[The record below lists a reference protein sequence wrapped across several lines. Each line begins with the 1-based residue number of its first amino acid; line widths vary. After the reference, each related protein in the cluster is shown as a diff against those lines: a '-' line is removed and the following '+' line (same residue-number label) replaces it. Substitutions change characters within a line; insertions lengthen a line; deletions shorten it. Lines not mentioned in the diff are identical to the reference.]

1 MCVHTYTVHQEYFI
15 PFQQIPKEVIPIIEF
30 VMRDLDKYFGD
41 LGKEMTS
48 IAEYAGID
56 LGMVVGLNIA
66 LELRRVS

>member
-1 MCVHTYTVHQEYFI
+1 
-15 PFQQIPKEVIPIIEF
+15 
-30 VMRDLDKYFGD
+30 MRDLDKYFGD